1 MNVIFHCFLRL
12 KSSYSIKASTHSA
25 DKSLALHSLHEVRL
39 EVVVTT
45 RVTHFLALVSVEIA
59 DSTPS
64 PPAVKEVSKR
74 FPSSDSPQSTEP
86 AWLALAKRKA
96 KAWSD
101 CPQIIK

>member
-1 MNVIFHCFLRL
+1 MGYSKANRL
-12 KSSYSIKASTHSA
+12 
-25 DKSLALHSLHEVRL
+25 
-39 EVVVTT
+39 
-45 RVTHFLALVSVEIA
+45 VTHFYPVFVVAVEIA

-74 FPSSDSPQSTEP
+74 FPSSDSPQVSTEP